1 MAARRS
7 GPPQPLAPHGL
18 PGHLV
23 GFVDALR
30 AQGISVGPSE
40 TVDAGQV
47 LSVLDLTDREEVREG
62 LACAVLR
69 RADHRHTYD
78 ALFDLW
84 WPAALGARTVLADDD
99 GDAENP
105 SGSMELDPEDVESMQ
120 GLLLELLTANPDI
133 SDLDDRLV
141 AMIAAIVEAYGRY
154 TSSRGP
160 SYSSYQALK
169 AMGLDQL
176 EGRLLAGLLAPHGD
190 DPSPTSQAIAKA
202 VAAQKISQLRRMVE
216 GETKRRTAEQ
226 LGREHVQTYGIPQLA
241 ENVEF
246 LRASGEQLRQMRRVV
261 APLARMLASR
271 LAAKRR
277 RARAGSI
284 DLRKTLRKSMSTG
297 GVPIDV
303 VLRKPRPA
311 RPELVVLCDV
321 SGSVAGFS
329 HFTLLLVH
337 ALRQQFSRVRVF
349 AFIDTTDEVTHL
361 FGPDADLAVAI
372 QRITREADV
381 YTRDGHSDYGN
392 AFMSFTEKFP
402 GVLSPRSSLL
412 VLGDG
417 RTNYRDPAASV
428 LAHMVTASRHAH
440 WLNPEPKHLWGSGDS
455 AITRYEPFIT
465 MHECRS
471 AKQLAGV
478 IDRLLPT

>member
-1 MAARRS
+1 ME
-7 GPPQPLAPHGL
+7 
-18 PGHLV
+18 
-23 GFVDALR
+23 ALR
-30 AQGISVGPSE
+30 GQGISVGPSE
-40 TVDAGQV
+40 TVDAGRV
-47 LSVLDLTDREEVREG
+47 LTVIGLDDREVLREG

-69 RADHRHTYD
+69 RPDHRDTYD
-78 ALFDLW
+78 AMFDLW
-84 WPAALGARTVLADDD
+84 FPAALGGRTVVMSDEPQSADDVPLPA
-99 GDAENP
+99 DAED
-105 SGSMELDPEDVESMQ
+105 MRAMLVD
-120 GLLLELLTANPDI
+120 LLTANPDLAET
-133 SDLDDRLV
+133 DPRLS
-141 AMIAAIVEAYGRY
+141 AMIAAIVGAYGQYR
-154 TSSRGP
+154 SSRGP
-160 SYSSYQALK
+160 SYSAYQALK
-169 AMGLDQL
+169 ALALDDL
-176 EGRLLAGLLAPHGD
+176 EGKLLAGLLAPYGD
-190 DPSPTSQAIAKA
+190 EPSPTQEQIAKA
-202 VAAQKISQLRRMVE
+202 MAAQRIAALRKLVDA
-216 GETKRRTAEQ
+216 ETKRRTAEQ
-226 LGREHVQTYGIPQLA
+226 LGREHVQMYGIPQLS

-261 APLARMLASR
+261 APLARTLATR
-271 LAAKRR
+271 LAARR
-277 RARAGSI
+277 RRSRAGTI

-361 FGPDADLAVAI
+361 FGPEADLAVAI
-372 QRITREADV
+372 QRITRESGV

-392 AFMSFTEKFP
+392 AFVSFAENYP
-402 GVLSPRSSLL
+402 NVVSPRSALL

-417 RTNYRDPAASV
+417 RTNYRNPGVEV
-428 LAHMVTASRHAH
+428 LSHLVTASRHAH
-440 WLNPEPKHLWGSGDS
+440 WLNPEPAQLWGSGDS
-455 AITRYEPFIT
+455 AVPRYRDVIP

-478 IDRLLPT
+478 IDALLPV